1 MYFLETFCDTP
12 HINFGLCSYTGC
24 IFVYTFNGPCDY
36 IGFQTGVYICVYTF
50 NGLCDY
56 IGFQTGVYI
65 LDYSFGGYIGCIT
78 DVYDHEYT
86 TQSGPVWSCARRRK
100 TPAWGNRA

>member
-24 IFVYTFNGPCDY
+24 IFVYTFNG
-36 IGFQTGVYICVYTF
+36 
-50 NGLCDY
+50 LCDY

-65 LDYSFGGYIGCIT
+65 LDYSFGGPTGYIGYIT
-78 DVYDHEYT
+78 EVYEYECT

-100 TPAWGNRA
+100 TPAWGNRANSGTSP